1 MMVDRMMLFLLR
13 ACLIAFW
20 MVVCFIFTCHHLQ
33 YLRQGNNEFGW
44 ITMVIFFLL
53 TNWSIIPPPLSFTHQ
68 FNHSLILESPALLKT
83 PNLMFDA

>member
-33 YLRQGNNEFGW
+33 YLRQDNNEFGW
-44 ITMVIFFLL
+44 ITMVIFFCSPIGQLYPRHCPPL
-53 TNWSIIPPPLSFTHQ
+53 TSSIIL
-68 FNHSLILESPALLKT
+68 
-83 PNLMFDA
+83 